1 MELFQLV
8 DSRDGAES
16 FLELAFIYNTMP
28 QVLSAVGAR
37 IANALGICDRLQF
50 HCGMVVEIRTPLS

>member
-16 FLELAFIYNTMP
+16 FLELAFIYNNMG
-28 QVLSAVGAR
+28 QAGEEKWMGKIFFKCGDGADVVYVLR
-37 IANALGICDRLQF
+37 
-50 HCGMVVEIRTPLS
+50 